1 MWLSFITTEITNPL
15 APRKKDRLPSSSLY
29 GTYKNSWFRVDS
41 VLTDNALKRS
51 LVAGPCL
58 SLSLIL
64 LDRGWS
70 SFFYSEPLVAMV
82 KRRRDWGLGRGKE
95 LRSGFRPSS
104 PRLHR
109 SLRTRAL
116 DLLWPRSSLRASF
129 PGVPVGTGVGKRTG
143 PFSPCRLSAPGEL
156 VRRLT

>member
-15 APRKKDRLPSSSLY
+15 APRSFTVIVSLWHIQELLISSGLC
-29 GTYKNSWFRVDS
+29 
-41 VLTDNALKRS
+41 LKRQ
-51 LVAGPCL
+51 CL
-58 SLSLIL
+58 KTVTCGWSLSVTFFDPFRPRVVVL
-64 LDRGWS
+64 
-70 SFFYSEPLVAMV
+70 FYSEPRLAMV
-82 KRRRDWGLGRGKE
+82 ERRRDWGVGKGKG

-156 VRRLT
+156 VRGLT